1 MKQLLIACG
10 LLLAVAALL
19 RAQART
25 GVDATLDAARK
36 ALNLGQYDQVAKVL
50 GTSTDPRAIAL
61 RARIDI
67 DHGRYAEA
75 EKLLT
80 AGASGAPGSDA
91 ALELGRLQLYLGK
104 RAEGTRTLERVIATS
119 PQSTAAD
126 LVRLGNA
133 EHELGQ
139 FQQAN
144 GDFRQASGIAPN
156 DVAMNIGWGQLFAE
170 KYNRSDAAKSFQA
183 ALMAEP
189 DNVEAKIGMASLMVD
204 TNPPAASQLI
214 GGGLKLN
221 PGPVPAHVLHAQVA
235 LDHGERDDAKE
246 SLGEALT

>member
-1 MKQLLIACG
+1 MKKLLIVGALLIAI
-10 LLLAVAALL
+10 AALL
-19 RAQART
+19 RAQVRPGA
-25 GVDATLDAARK
+25 DSTLDAARK
-36 ALNLGQYDQVAKVL
+36 ALNLGQYDQVATVL
-50 GTSTDPRAIAL
+50 GTSTDPRAVAL

-67 DHGRYAEA
+67 DHGRYVEA

-80 AGASGAPGSDA
+80 PAASAAPGSDA

-144 GDFRQASGIAPN
+144 GDFRQASAMAPN
-156 DVAMNIGWGQLFAE
+156 D
-170 KYNRSDAAKSFQA
+170 
-183 ALMAEP
+183 
-189 DNVEAKIGMASLMVD
+189 
-204 TNPPAASQLI
+204 
-214 GGGLKLN
+214 
-221 PGPVPAHVLHAQVA
+221 
-235 LDHGERDDAKE
+235 
-246 SLGEALT
+246 